1 MRREFVSFAAIK
13 REVPMKAV
21 LEHYRIHGLRGGQG
35 RYRGRCPVH
44 RGEGEDAFHVELE
57 RNVFHCFRCGAG
69 GTVLDLVARLE
80 GCTLLRAACQL
91 RDWFPGG
98 AGSSGVRG
106 QRVTK
111 GKTVGNRPLGFVLAG
126 VDSAHPYLAE
136 RHLAA
141 GTAARFGVGFY
152 RGGGLM
158 RGRVVIPIHDEQ
170 GRLLAYAGRSVD
182 GSRPRYRFPA
192 GFAKS
197 RVLFNFHRAT
207 AAPGDTAVV
216 VEGFFDCM
224 RVTQA
229 GFASVVSLM
238 GTELYEHPARLL
250 RERFAR
256 VVVLL
261 DGDEA
266 GRKARGRVAGG
277 LRDTCAVRVIELP
290 EGAQPDQ
297 LPDGQLR
304 GLLADTT
311 GCGRSSAARRN
322 VANVA

>member
-1 MRREFVSFAAIK
+1 MRREWVSFAAIK
-13 REVPMKAV
+13 REVPMEAV
-21 LEHYRIHGLRGGQG
+21 LEHYRIRGLRGGQG

-57 RNVFHCFRCGAG
+57 RNLFHCFRCGAG

-80 GCTLLRAACQL
+80 KCTLRQAACQL

-98 AGSSGVRG
+98 AGSSGVRC

-111 GKTVGNRPLGFVLAG
+111 GKTVGNRPLDFMLAG
-126 VDSAHPYLAE
+126 VDGTHPYLAA
-136 RHLAA
+136 RNIGA

-158 RGRVVIPIHDEQ
+158 RGRVVIPIHDERGQ
-170 GRLLAYAGRSVD
+170 LLAYAGRSMD
-182 GSRPRYRFPA
+182 GSWPRYRFPT

-197 RVLFNFHRAT
+197 RVLFNFHRAA

-229 GFASVVSLM
+229 GFASVVALM
-238 GTELYEHPARLL
+238 GTELYQHPARLL
-250 RERFAR
+250 RERFTS

-266 GRKARGRVAGG
+266 GRKARGQVAGG
-277 LRDTCAVRVIELP
+277 LRDKCAVRVIELP
-290 EGAQPDQ
+290 EGVQPDQ

-311 GCGRSSAARRN
+311 GRRRSSVARMMA
-322 VANVA
+322 ANVA

>member
-13 REVPMKAV
+13 RGVPMKAV
-21 LEHYRIHGLRGGQG
+21 LEHYRIQGLRGERG
-35 RYRGRCPVH
+35 RFRGRCPVH
-44 RGEGEDAFHVELE
+44 QGEGEDAFHVELE
-57 RNVFHCFRCGAG
+57 RNLFHCFRCGAG

-80 GCTLLRAACQL
+80 KCTLRQAAFQL
-91 RDWFPGG
+91 RDWFPGAVG
-98 AGSSGVRG
+98 RSEAEI

-111 GKTVGNRPLGFVLAG
+111 GKIAGNRPLDFALAG
-126 VDSAHPYLAE
+126 VEGAHPYV
-136 RHLAA
+136 AA
-141 GTAARFGVGFY
+141 RDIGARTAARFGVGFY
-152 RGGGLM
+152 RGAGLM
-158 RGRVVIPIHDEQ
+158 RGRVVIPIHDEHGQ
-170 GRLLAYAGRSVD
+170 LLAYAGRSMD
-182 GSRPRYRFPA
+182 GSWPRYRFPA

-197 RVLFNFHRAT
+197 RVLFNFHRAA
-207 AAPGDTAVV
+207 AAPCDTVVV

-229 GFASVVSLM
+229 GFDSVVALM

-250 RERFAR
+250 GERFAS

-277 LRDTCAVRVIELP
+277 LQDTCAVRVLELP

-304 GLLADTT
+304 ELLEAAT
-311 GCGRSSAARRN
+311 GWGRSSVARMNVTN
-322 VANVA
+322 VA